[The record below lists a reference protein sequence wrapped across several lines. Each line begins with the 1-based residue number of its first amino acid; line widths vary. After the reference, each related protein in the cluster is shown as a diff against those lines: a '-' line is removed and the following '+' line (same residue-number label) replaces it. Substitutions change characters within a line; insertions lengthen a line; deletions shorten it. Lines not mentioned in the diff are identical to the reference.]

1 MYGMYCEE
9 NHSLPMYMKSKFFLS
24 HFKWK
29 KAEGCFILFF
39 FLIQPREKFYKWRR
53 NKEGHSNNITDGQAQ
68 EGMSPSIMFDII
80 NTNRIW
86 IIKNN
91 IKIISADINKWHEN
105 LQFLLYLQDFHN
117 HENNSV
123 YILAGGRCPWGYWT
137 KAVHPC
143 AFMNDLDLLLF
154 FREGWGSLL
163 TTFWSINGQTSILSA
178 GEKWQF

>member
-1 MYGMYCEE
+1 MYGMCCEE
-9 NHSLPMYMKSKFFLS
+9 NHSLPMCMKLKFFLS
-24 HFKWK
+24 HFEWK

-53 NKEGHSNNITDGQAQ
+53 NKEGHSDSITDGQAQ

-91 IKIISADINKWHEN
+91 IKIISADNNKWHEN
-105 LQFLLYLQDFHN
+105 LQFLLYLQGFHN

-123 YILAGGRCPWGYWT
+123 YILAGGRYPWGYPPWT
-137 KAVHPC
+137 KGGISSLCIYEWFGPPP
-143 AFMNDLDLLLF
+143 F
-154 FREGWGSLL
+154 FQGGVGEL
-163 TTFWSINGQTSILSA
+163 INHFL
-178 GEKWQF
+178 KP